1 MIKKEYIGNCPICEN
16 GKMLD
21 KKHCMV
27 APTMMMDVLLA
38 FLKQLQGKIFLKKT
52 VRELL
57 ENKQTSVIRFKKNQF
72 RTSR

>member
-1 MIKKEYIGNCPICEN
+1 
-16 GKMLD
+16 MLD